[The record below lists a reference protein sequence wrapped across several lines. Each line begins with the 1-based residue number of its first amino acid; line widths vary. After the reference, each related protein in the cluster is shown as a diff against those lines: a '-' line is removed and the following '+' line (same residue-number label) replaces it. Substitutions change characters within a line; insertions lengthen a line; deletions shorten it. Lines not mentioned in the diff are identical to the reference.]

1 MKRIYDLNLTIIH
14 ILWFS
19 LPYYF
24 IEFLFF
30 RELDLSYTQI
40 GFLGII
46 TETVSLVMDIPLSSL
61 VYKTGYKK
69 MLLGAHVLMMGALA
83 CLFYAQFYLF
93 CLLSALLF
101 GLAQALSSGTL
112 SAYSYEYF
120 DKEDDYE
127 AFLKQTN
134 MLKYGL
140 TAIVTLIT
148 PYLMSQMLY
157 APIVLSLI
165 FCGLSFLMLWS
176 LKAVPV
182 QDNREEQ
189 SHLSSILAHL
199 KSFSKSTLLYG
210 ILFSTLVMMANSY
223 ASIFLTE
230 QGFPL
235 KYIGGV
241 LFAFNLMMALGSH
254 IQLPRFLL
262 IFLPLSLVLLSFSGY
277 WAISILLFLI
287 LRFLNANFINDFS
300 LRFNESIQGDRALIW
315 SLYSFGM
322 SLAFILS
329 DFLSGVMSDAFGLPL
344 VYLIYGVIGAFI
356 ALLFG
361 AYAFWTDRRKT

>member
-1 MKRIYDLNLTIIH
+1 MIRKVPSLHLTLLH

-30 RELDLSYTQI
+30 RELGLSYTQI

-46 TETVSLVMDIPLSSL
+46 TEAISLVMDIPLSAL
-61 VYKTGYKK
+61 VYQTGYKK
-69 MLLGAHVLMMGALA
+69 MLLGAHILMMGALA
-83 CLFYAQFYLF
+83 CLLYAPSYLW
-93 CLLSALLF
+93 CVLSALFF

-112 SAYSYEYF
+112 SAFSYEYF
-120 DKEDDYE
+120 DKEDYE

-140 TAIVTLIT
+140 TASVTLIT

-157 APIVLSLI
+157 APIVLSLL
-165 FCGLSFLMLWS
+165 FCGLSFLIVLA
-176 LKAVPV
+176 LKDVPI
-182 QDNREEQ
+182 QHQEDQ
-189 SHLSSILAHL
+189 SHLSSIWAHL
-199 KSFSKSTLLYG
+199 KSFSRSTLVYG
-210 ILFSTLVMMANSY
+210 LLFSTLVMMANSY

-241 LFAFNLMMALGSH
+241 LFVFNLMMALGSH
-254 IQLPRFLL
+254 IQLPRGFLV
-262 IFLPLSLVLLSFSGY
+262 FLPLSLVLLSFSGH
-277 WAISILLFLI
+277 WVMSILLFLL

-300 LRFNESIQGDRALIW
+300 LRFNESIRGDRAIIW
-315 SLYSFGM
+315 SLYSFSM

-329 DFLSGVMSDAFGLPL
+329 DLVSGIISDALGLQLTYLCYGL
-344 VYLIYGVIGAFI
+344 VGLIGS
-356 ALLFG
+356 LLL
-361 AYAFWTDRRKT
+361 TDKTIKKK

>member
-1 MKRIYDLNLTIIH
+1 MIQKAPSLHLTLLH

-24 IEFLFF
+24 IELLFF
-30 RELDLSYTQI
+30 RELGLSYTQI

-46 TETVSLVMDIPLSSL
+46 TEAISLVMDIPLSAL
-61 VYKTGYKK
+61 VYQTGYKK
-69 MLLGAHVLMMGALA
+69 MLLGAHILMMGALA
-83 CLFYAQFYLF
+83 CLFDAPNYLW
-93 CLLSALLF
+93 CVLSALFF

-112 SAYSYEYF
+112 SAFSYEYF
-120 DKEDDYE
+120 DKEEDYE

-140 TAIVTLIT
+140 TASVTLIT

-157 APIVLSLI
+157 APIVLSLL
-165 FCGLSFLMLWS
+165 FCGLSFLIVLA
-176 LKAVPV
+176 LKDVPI
-182 QDNREEQ
+182 QHQEEQ
-189 SHLSSILAHL
+189 SHLSSLWAHL
-199 KSFSKSTLLYG
+199 KSFSRSTLVYG
-210 ILFSTLVMMANSY
+210 VLFSTLVMMANSY
-223 ASIFLTE
+223 ASIYLTE

-241 LFAFNLMMALGSH
+241 LFAFNLTMALGSH

-262 IFLPLSLVLLSFSGY
+262 IFLPLSLVLLSFSGH
-277 WAISILLFLI
+277 WGMSILLFLI

-300 LRFNESIQGDRALIW
+300 LRFNESIQGERALIW
-315 SLYSFGM
+315 SLYSFSM

-329 DFLSGVMSDAFGLPL
+329 DLVSGIISDALGLQLTYLCYGL
-344 VYLIYGVIGAFI
+344 VGLIGS
-356 ALLFG
+356 LLLT
-361 AYAFWTDRRKT
+361 AKMTKKK